1 MLITTGKQ
9 VKVLKVRQICLYAL
23 TVRLYL
29 WVSDLVRSTAASKM
43 QGRMTEKEREYS
55 AYPRMIL
62 KFIRSHRSRIQ
73 TYDISL
79 FTGAP
84 SVPKKAIFKTWN
96 SK

>member
-1 MLITTGKQ
+1 M
-9 VKVLKVRQICLYAL
+9 
-23 TVRLYL
+23 
-29 WVSDLVRSTAASKM
+29 RSTVASKM
-43 QGRMTEKEREYS
+43 QGRMTEKESEYS
-55 AYPRMIL
+55 ADTCTYPRMIL

-84 SVPKKAIFKTWN
+84 SVPKNAIFKTWN

>member
-1 MLITTGKQ
+1 M
-9 VKVLKVRQICLYAL
+9 
-23 TVRLYL
+23 
-29 WVSDLVRSTAASKM
+29 RSTVASKM
-43 QGRMTEKEREYS
+43 QGRMTEKESEYS
-55 AYPRMIL
+55 ADTCTYPRMIL

-73 TYDISL
+73 IYDISL

>member
-1 MLITTGKQ
+1 M
-9 VKVLKVRQICLYAL
+9 
-23 TVRLYL
+23 
-29 WVSDLVRSTAASKM
+29 RSTAASKM
-43 QGRMTEKEREYS
+43 QGRMTEKESEYS
-55 AYPRMIL
+55 ADTYPWMIL

-73 TYDISL
+73 TYDICL

>member
-1 MLITTGKQ
+1 M
-9 VKVLKVRQICLYAL
+9 
-23 TVRLYL
+23 
-29 WVSDLVRSTAASKM
+29 RSTVASKM
-43 QGRMTEKEREYS
+43 QGKITEKESEYS
-55 AYPRMIL
+55 ADTCTYPRMIL

>member
-1 MLITTGKQ
+1 M
-9 VKVLKVRQICLYAL
+9 
-23 TVRLYL
+23 
-29 WVSDLVRSTAASKM
+29 RSTAASKM
-43 QGRMTEKEREYS
+43 QGRMTEKESEYS
-55 AYPRMIL
+55 ADTCTYPRMML

-84 SVPKKAIFKTWN
+84 SVPKKAIVKTWN